1 MKLATSRR
9 LRRAT
14 RTAVH
19 WCALPMSLLVAAVE
33 QLVEIVRELRERG
46 TTRGEKAQVLARRLE
61 GAFGCDSRL
70 GSRMALHSES
80 VPLPRE
86 LLNSKRREIS

>member
-14 RTAVH
+14 RTALH
-19 WCALPMSLLVAAVE
+19 WCALPMSLLVAAAE
-33 QLVEIVRELRERG
+33 QLVEVVRQAGERG
-46 TTRGEKAQVLARRLE
+46 SMRREKSQVLARRLE